1 MGKMSRTKG
10 ATWEREVVNTA
21 KAFGL
26 DARRT
31 APNQTQDGSDTYG
44 DVTIEGLKCECK
56 HHAVVPQ
63 WVELVNCALLKTIFK
78 PKREI
83 GGWVA
88 DHDAVII
95 KRTGG
100 WAALVILEGMTAGMD
115 VEDWHDGFAVIT
127 LQTFLQELRDAK
139 GTRSD
144 A

>member
-63 WVELVNCALLKTIFK
+63 WVELVNCALLEMGFR
-78 PKREI
+78 PKKEI
-83 GGWVA
+83 TGWIA
-88 DHDAVII
+88 DHYAVII

-100 WAALVILEGMTAGMD
+100 WVPLVIIGKSG
-115 VEDWHDGFAVIT
+115 WYRVIT
-127 LQTFLQELRDAK
+127 MRTFFEELQNAKETRADA
-139 GTRSD
+139 
-144 A
+144 